1 MTLKDLTA
9 GGCTLVLILL
19 TLIQVTP
26 VKINPWSALAR
37 CIGRALNQEMH
48 NSLNSL
54 SDEFIAFKTE
64 VSRNFAVQCR
74 ARILR
79 FGDEILHDKQHTKEH
94 FDQIL
99 TDITCYENYC
109 RQNPHFENNITAL
122 TSKRIKDIY
131 TKCLSENI
139 FL

>member
-1 MTLKDLTA
+1 MTLRELTT
-9 GGCTLVLILL
+9 GGCAFILIAL
-19 TLIQVTP
+19 TLIQITP
-26 VKINPWSALAR
+26 VKINPWSTIAR
-37 CIGRALNQEMH
+37 SIGRALNQEMH

-54 SDEFIAFKTE
+54 SEEFVAFKAE

-99 TDITCYENYC
+99 TDITFYENYC
-109 RQNPHFENNITAL
+109 ARHPSFENNITAL
-122 TSKRIKDIY
+122 TSKQIKDIY
-131 TKCLSENI
+131 MKCLNENI